1 LNTKVA
7 DDLIAL
13 GWGDR
18 RLAVHSHVAFYF
30 VDEEAM
36 RSCLAFLRLGLDEQG
51 TFSILLADAARH
63 QQLLAE
69 LQMGYAGDVERA
81 CEEGRLVTIGLVPD
95 FDEMGA
101 LVRRT
106 LDAVMAAG
114 YRLVRIL
121 GLVGWGLPQYPDAD
135 WLRRCE
141 AQVNRVVREYP
152 VVVVCLYDVP
162 SFADPLAGGREWC
175 ADPVIVTHSARG
187 GRPPLPEPPL

>member
-1 LNTKVA
+1 LNTQVA

-18 RLAVHSHVAFYF
+18 RLPVHSHVAFYF
-30 VDEEAM
+30 VDEDAL

-51 TFSILLADAARH
+51 TFSILLADATKH
-63 QQLLAE
+63 GQLLAE
-69 LQMGYAGDVERA
+69 LQRGYAGDVDRA
-81 CEEGRLVTIGLVPD
+81 CEEGRLVTVGLVPD

-101 LVRRT
+101 LMRGI
-106 LDAVMAAG
+106 LDAVVAAG

-141 AQVNRVVREYP
+141 AQVNRVVSEYP

-162 SFADPLAGGREWC
+162 SFADPLSGGREGSV
-175 ADPVIVTHSARG
+175 DPVIVTHQ
-187 GRPPLPEPPL
+187 